1 VEGLTLTRARDALG
15 LTSSDVA
22 SVTRLS
28 SRVIAALEEGRFD
41 DLPAGIYAR
50 TAVQAYARAVG
61 LDPAMV
67 LAELVP
73 LLPGAPVDLLVV
85 AELRMSRA
93 RQKTRR
99 YSLAGIIDAAV
110 LLTIAG
116 AILVICAA
124 TCGVSPFH
132 LLEAAPAPILLLCS
146 TPVVLYFWLLGAT
159 DVRTA
164 GPWLLDLEI
173 LPPVRGPLSLNELWH
188 RGAAYV
194 RREVELMFL
203 ATRLHETPLSRVG
216 GGQTQS

>member
-1 VEGLTLTRARDALG
+1 M
-15 LTSSDVA
+15 
-22 SVTRLS
+22 TRLS

-41 DLPAGIYAR
+41 ALPAGIYAR

-61 LDPAMV
+61 LDPATV
-67 LAELVP
+67 LAELDP

-99 YSLAGIIDAAV
+99 YGLAGIIDAAV
-110 LLTIAG
+110 LLAIAG

-124 TCGVSPFH
+124 ACEVSPFQ
-132 LLEAAPAPILLLCS
+132 LLVAAPAPMLLLCS

-159 DVRTA
+159 GVRTA

-173 LPPVRGPLSLNELWH
+173 LPPVHGPLSLNELWH

-194 RREVELMFL
+194 RRELELMFL
-203 ATRLHETPLSRVG
+203 TTLLHETPLSRAG
-216 GGQTQS
+216 SGQTRS

>member
-1 VEGLTLTRARDALG
+1 MGALTLIRARDALG

-28 SRVIAALEEGRFD
+28 SRVIAALEEDRFEA
-41 DLPAGIYAR
+41 LPAGIYAR

-61 LDPAMV
+61 LDPAAI
-67 LAELVP
+67 LAEFEP

-85 AELRMSRA
+85 ADLRMSRA
-93 RQKTRR
+93 RRKTRR
-99 YSLAGIIDAAV
+99 YGLAGIIDAAV

-116 AILVICAA
+116 AILVICAEA
-124 TCGVSPFH
+124 CDVSALH
-132 LLEAAPAPILLLCS
+132 LLLAAPAPMLLLCS
-146 TPVVLYFWLLGAT
+146 TPVVLYFWLLGGT

-173 LPPVRGPLSLNELWH
+173 LPPVHGPLSLNELWH

-194 RREVELMFL
+194 RRELELMFL
-203 ATRLHETPLSRVG
+203 TPWPQDAPLSRGVS
-216 GGQTQS
+216 GQTRS